1 MALLQS
7 TGHWLNS
14 EFEIRKMDLGHLD
27 SQKVHKQLI
36 KDFIF
41 WGEKDCNLIRNL
53 SFCSP
58 NYISHGGGGYQR
70 TFPLRKSSS
79 GGGRSNATSETTIED
94 HHDLNHQQPQNY
106 YESGRNWKSS
116 SDRLSSSRQDTAFA
130 TPTRTRRGHRTET
143 GWYY

>member
-1 MALLQS
+1 
-7 TGHWLNS
+7 
-14 EFEIRKMDLGHLD
+14 MDLGHLD

-41 WGEKDCNLIRNL
+41 WGEKDCNLIKNL

-79 GGGRSNATSETTIED
+79 GGGGGGRSNATSETAIED

-116 SDRLSSSRQDTAFA
+116 SDRLSSSSRQDTAFA